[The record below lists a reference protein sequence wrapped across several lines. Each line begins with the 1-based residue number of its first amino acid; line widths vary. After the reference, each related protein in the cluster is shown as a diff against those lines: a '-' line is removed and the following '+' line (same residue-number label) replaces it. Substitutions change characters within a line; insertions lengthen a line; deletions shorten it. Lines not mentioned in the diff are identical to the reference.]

1 MIHKLLLYLLLLQQN
16 PCTFPAMSIAD
27 ASEEEVRAAFPIL
40 YNQCPDVA
48 LYVPCTLPVD
58 QLNGVRISSGYG
70 SRLHPLKNIVT
81 HHNGIDIASPKRS
94 VIATASG
101 WIKETGYS
109 NSLGYFV
116 KIDHGN
122 SYETTYGHLSSISVK
137 SGYFV
142 ILGDKIGV
150 VGSTGSSTGLHIHYE
165 IRKKHLSLNPINYL
179 LLLYEGV
186 STHTKSRASVPER

>member
-1 MIHKLLLYLLLLQQN
+1 
-16 PCTFPAMSIAD
+16 MSIAD
-27 ASEEEVRAAFPIL
+27 ASEAEVREAFPTL

-58 QLNGVRISSGYG
+58 QLDGVRISSGFG
-70 SRLHPLKNIVT
+70 NRLHPLKNIVT

-94 VIATASG
+94 VITTGSG

-109 NSLGYFV
+109 NSLGNFV

-122 SYETTYGHLSSISVK
+122 TYETTYGHLSSVSVK
-137 SGYFV
+137 SGDFV
-142 ILGDKIGV
+142 ILGDKIGI

-165 IRKKHLSLNPINYL
+165 IRKNHISLNPINYL
-179 LLLYEGV
+179 LLLYEGI
-186 STHTKSRASVPER
+186 STHTKNRTSVPER